1 MPAPSLFGP
10 FRLEPAQRTLH
21 RDGTLVKLGS
31 RAFDILV
38 MLVERQGAVV
48 TPRELMAVAWQGLV
62 VGESNVRVQ
71 IANLRQ
77 ALGREGEGVGYIAS
91 VPGRGYTFLAHVTRP
106 VDVRASAPTA
116 PKPTWLAGTWSWRWV
131 GSAV

>member
-1 MPAPSLFGP
+1 MHTLYLFGP
-10 FRLEPAQRTLH
+10 YRLEPALRTLY
-21 RDGTLVKLGS
+21 RDGVAVKLGS

-48 TPRELMAVAWQGLV
+48 TPRELMSVAWQGLV

-77 ALGREGEGVGYIAS
+77 ALGNAREGARYIAS
-91 VPGRGYTFLAHVTRP
+91 IPGRGYMFLATVERLT
-106 VDVRASAPTA
+106 DARARGETG
-116 PKPTWLAGTWSWRWV
+116 PTWLGKTWSWRWV
-131 GSAV
+131 GPAM

>member
-1 MPAPSLFGP
+1 MHATSLFGP
-10 FRLEPAQRTLH
+10 FRLEPALRTLY
-21 RDGTLVKLGS
+21 RDGAAVKLGS

-48 TPRELMAVAWQGLV
+48 TPRELMSVAWHGLV

-77 ALGREGEGVGYIAS
+77 ALGREGESARYIAS
-91 VPGRGYTFLAHVTRP
+91 IPGRGYAFLAKVERP
-106 VDVRASAPTA
+106 AEAASPTKA
-116 PKPTWLAGTWSWRWV
+116 RPMWLGGTWSWRWV
-131 GSAV
+131 GPAM

>member
-1 MPAPSLFGP
+1 MPATSLFGP
-10 FRLEPAQRTLH
+10 FRLEPSRRTLY
-21 RDGTLVKLGS
+21 RDGTAVKLGS

-38 MLVERQGAVV
+38 MLVERRGGVV

-77 ALGREGEGVGYIAS
+77 ALGREGEGAGYIAS
-91 VPGRGYTFLAHVTRP
+91 VPGRGYTFLASVARP
-106 VDVRASAPTA
+106 VEVAGPTPA
-116 PKPTWLAGTWSWRWV
+116 IPKPTWLAGTWSWRWV
-131 GSAV
+131 GSTI

>member
-1 MPAPSLFGP
+1 MPATSVFGP
-10 FRLEPAQRTLH
+10 FRLEPAVRTLY
-21 RDGTLVKLGS
+21 RDGMVVKLGS

-38 MLVERQGAVV
+38 MLVERRGTVV

-77 ALGREGEGVGYIAS
+77 ALGRDCEGAGYIAS
-91 VPGRGYTFLAHVTRP
+91 IPGRGYAFLARVERLVQTQP
-106 VDVRASAPTA
+106 PPSPS
-116 PKPTWLAGTWSWRWV
+116 PTWRSGTWSWRWI
-131 GSAV
+131 GPTA

>member
-1 MPAPSLFGP
+1 MPATSVFGP
-10 FRLEPAQRTLH
+10 FRLEPALRTLY
-21 RDGTLVKLGS
+21 RDGAVVKLGS

-77 ALGREGEGVGYIAS
+77 ALGRDGEGSGYIAS
-91 VPGRGYTFLAHVTRP
+91 IPGRGYTFLASVERP
-106 VDVRASAPTA
+106 VEARSPASPH
-116 PKPTWLAGTWSWRWV
+116 PTWHAGTWSWRWV
-131 GSAV
+131 GPTT